1 MASTPQQNGVAER
14 RNRTLLDMVRSMLS
28 HSNLGAHF
36 WGEALSTTVYI
47 LNRVLS
53 KPINMTPYE
62 LWTGK
67 KPSLTHLKIW
77 GSSTHILVP
86 SQQRGKLDA
95 KTIKGTFIGYPK
107 TSTGY
112 RFVVYHSNGSMG
124 VIESR
129 DAAFLEDSID
139 PRNPKKLVDLFEIT
153 REQEHV
159 STENP
164 LQPSP
169 NPHDTLT
176 AIRRERQPPSHL
188 KDYFTFVNKEELD
201 DPLTY
206 REAISSSDSNKWKQ
220 AMEEELESINK
231 NEVWEL
237 VDLSKDR
244 KPIGCKWVLKKKL
257 KLDGTIDIY
266 KARLVAKGFT
276 QKEGIDYE
284 ETYSSVA
291 KFTSIRILMS
301 IVAHLDLE
309 LHQMDVKTTFL
320 NGELKEEI
328 YMRQPEG
335 YEILDEEDKVYR
347 LKDRFMV

>member
-1 MASTPQQNGVAER
+1 MEYFITFTDDHSRYGYVYLIHKKSEALDKFREYKAEVETQLGRKIKASRTDRGGEYMSYFFDDFCTNHGIIHYKTMASTPQQNGVAER

-164 LQPSP
+164 L
-169 NPHDTLT
+169 
-176 AIRRERQPPSHL
+176 
-188 KDYFTFVNKEELD
+188 
-201 DPLTY
+201 
-206 REAISSSDSNKWKQ
+206 
-220 AMEEELESINK
+220 
-231 NEVWEL
+231 
-237 VDLSKDR
+237 
-244 KPIGCKWVLKKKL
+244 
-257 KLDGTIDIY
+257 
-266 KARLVAKGFT
+266 
-276 QKEGIDYE
+276 
-284 ETYSSVA
+284 
-291 KFTSIRILMS
+291 
-301 IVAHLDLE
+301 
-309 LHQMDVKTTFL
+309 
-320 NGELKEEI
+320 
-328 YMRQPEG
+328 
-335 YEILDEEDKVYR
+335 
-347 LKDRFMV
+347 